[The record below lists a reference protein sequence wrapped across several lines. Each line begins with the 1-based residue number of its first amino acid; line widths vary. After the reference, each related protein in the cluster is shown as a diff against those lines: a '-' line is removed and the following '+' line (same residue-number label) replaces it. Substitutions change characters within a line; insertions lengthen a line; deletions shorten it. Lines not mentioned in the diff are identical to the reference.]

1 MIVVTG
7 AAGFIASRLARRLN
21 ADRFV
26 DLVLVDDFARAD
38 KARNH
43 AGLACAQRVDRA
55 EFLPWL
61 EVHEDQVQFIFHLGA
76 RTDTTLQDREVFD
89 RLNLHYSQEVW
100 RACVRYGLPLV
111 YASSAATYG
120 DGSHGWSDD
129 HAGIP
134 KLQPLNPYGWS
145 KQWFDVWALEEAAAG
160 RAPYFWA
167 GMKFFNVF
175 GPHEDH
181 KGRMASVAFHAFHQ
195 FRTSGRMRLFRS
207 HRPEFADG
215 GQMRDFVFVDDLVD
229 VLVHFMHHRKPEHA
243 GIYNLGS
250 GTARSF
256 LDLATATA
264 GALGLPAH
272 IDFIDTPEDI
282 RATYQYFTEADLSKL
297 RAAGYVRPFT
307 PLEDAVRSYVQDYLV
322 STVAS

>member
-26 DLVLVDDFARAD
+26 DLVLVDDFSRAD

-43 AGLACAQRVDRA
+43 EGLASAHRVDRA

-61 EVHEDQVQFIFHLGA
+61 AANEDQVQFIFHLGA

-100 RACVRYGLPLV
+100 RACVQLGLPLV

-120 DGSHGWSDD
+120 DGAHGWTDD

-134 KLQPLNPYGWS
+134 ALQPLNPYGWS
-145 KQWFDVWALEEAAAG
+145 KQLFDVWALEEAAAG

-175 GPHEDH
+175 GPLEDH

-195 FRTSGRMRLFRS
+195 FRTTGRMRLFRS
-207 HRPEFADG
+207 HRPDFVDG

-297 RAAGYVRPFT
+297 RSAGYARPFT

>member
-26 DLVLVDDFARAD
+26 DLVLVDDFSRAD

-43 AGLACAQRVDRA
+43 EGLACVQRVDRA

-61 EVHEDQVQFIFHLGA
+61 AAHEDQVQFIFHLGA

-89 RLNLHYSQEVW
+89 RLNLHYSQDVW
-100 RACVRYGLPLV
+100 RACVQFGLPFV

-129 HAGIP
+129 HAGIAA
-134 KLQPLNPYGWS
+134 LQPLNPYGWS
-145 KQWFDVWALEEAAAG
+145 KQGFDVWALEEAAAG

-207 HRPEFADG
+207 HRPDFVDG

-229 VLVHFMHHRKPEHA
+229 VLVHFMHHRNPAHA

-297 RAAGYVRPFT
+297 RAAGYARPFT

>member
-26 DLVLVDDFARAD
+26 DLVLVDDFTRAD

-43 AGLACAQRVDRA
+43 EGLACTHRVDRA

-61 EVHEDQVQFIFHLGA
+61 AANEDQVQFIFHLGA

-89 RLNLHYSQEVW
+89 RLNLHYSQDVW
-100 RACVRYGLPLV
+100 RACVQFGLPLV

-120 DGSHGWSDD
+120 DGAHGWSDD

-134 KLQPLNPYGWS
+134 ALQPLNPYGWS
-145 KQWFDVWALEEAAAG
+145 KQLFDVWALEEAAAG

-195 FRTSGRMRLFRS
+195 FRTTGRMRLFRS
-207 HRPEFADG
+207 HRSDFVDG

-264 GALGLPAH
+264 GALHLPAH

-297 RAAGYVRPFT
+297 RAAGYARPFT